1 MKTYLVVTITCPD
14 RPGIVERVT
23 EVMVGFSANWEESR
37 LARLG
42 GDFAGIIK
50 LSVRPEKAEALS
62 RALRA
67 LADGQTSVLVK
78 TTQSAATDPLAGY
91 ALYELRLV
99 GADHEGIVH
108 RVASYLAGQG
118 INVEDLQTEM
128 VLAPMSATPL
138 FQMQA
143 QIKVPPALTLA
154 ELRGNL
160 ERIGEGLGVD
170 IEVGP
175 ADGAGFTPQGAAES

>member
-23 EVMVGFSANWEESR
+23 EVMVEFSANWEESR

-50 LSVRPEKAEALS
+50 LSVPPEKAEALAQS
-62 RALRA
+62 LRA
-67 LADGQTSVLVK
+67 LADDQLGVLVK
-78 TTQSAATDPLAGY
+78 TTQSLAADPLAGY

-108 RVASYLAGQG
+108 RVASYLASQG
-118 INVEDLQTEM
+118 INVENLETEM
-128 VLAPMSATPL
+128 VLAPMSAAPL

-143 QIKVPPALTLA
+143 QIKVPPGLPLT
-154 ELRGNL
+154 ELGANL
-160 ERIGEGLGVD
+160 DRIGDELGVD
-170 IEVGP
+170 IEVHRCTG
-175 ADGAGFTPQGAAES
+175 